1 MGIVKLPKMN
11 EYEIKTAIEKENIC
25 RIAFIDKD
33 FPYIAPFQYVFLN
46 NTLYFHI
53 TDYGKKKKILAKN
66 DRICLSIENF
76 KQDLSD
82 YYFISIRGKL
92 EKVTDENE
100 KQEIILKM
108 VNEASKKYSANFL
121 SAHGFERKEGWK
133 TFSTEKSINIFKLIE
148 LKKRIGLQAI
158 K

>member
-1 MGIVKLPKMN
+1 MGIIKLPKMN
-11 EYEIKTAIEKENIC
+11 ESEIKTAIEKENIC
-25 RIAFIDKD
+25 RIAFIDKK
-33 FPYIAPFQYVFLN
+33 FPYISPFQYVFLD

-66 DRICLSIENF
+66 NRICVSIENF
-76 KQDLSD
+76 NKDLSD

-92 EKVTDENE
+92 EKVNDKKE
-100 KQEIILKM
+100 KETIILKM
-108 VNEASKKYSANFL
+108 VSEASKKYSANFL

-133 TFSTEKSINIFKLIE
+133 TFSIDKEINIFKLIE
-148 LKKRIGLQAI
+148 LKKRIGLRAI